1 MVVVRGFFVLWLLV
15 GSFFKMI
22 QQLKNIIKM
31 FMRCSL
37 QLSAFHVLI
46 LNKAH
51 VQSLLFTTFLVLHP
65 QKETLAMLF
74 YPKCRLHSAKI
85 IGRRYVNHA
94 VYKLF

>member
-1 MVVVRGFFVLWLLV
+1 
-15 GSFFKMI
+15 
-22 QQLKNIIKM
+22 M

-65 QKETLAMLF
+65 QKETRAMLF
-74 YPKCRLHSAKI
+74 YFNVGYILPKPLA
-85 IGRRYVNHA
+85 GNM
-94 VYKLF
+94 